1 MWLDFMYRDKEV
13 AFYTTIEK
21 THPEFM
27 QWIAGFHGV
36 KEVDENGIEGR
47 FMVLD
52 DLTYGYR
59 KPSVIDLKIG
69 TKTWEDDAPKEKIER
84 ESKKYPLQRTIGFRL
99 TGMRVFNTDT
109 KEYDVYDKKYG
120 YAQTESTLP
129 TLFATFFSHIPSQHR
144 VSVIQSVIAQLKPIL
159 AWFEGPGHMQ
169 FICSSLL
176 FIFEGDATETFNPVV
191 KLVDFAHVKAL
202 DADHVDEGCIV
213 GIRRILR
220 ELEGLVRF
228 SVSSSTR

>member
-1 MWLDFMYRDKEV
+1 M
-13 AFYTTIEK
+13 
-21 THPEFM
+21 
-27 QWIAGFHGV
+27 
-36 KEVDENGIEGR
+36 
-47 FMVLD
+47 
-52 DLTYGYR
+52 
-59 KPSVIDLKIG
+59 IDLKIG